1 VPHGVV
7 SRFLGAMSFKK
18 KNIFLK
24 EKEKEKKKRKR
35 QLGS

>member
-7 SRFLGAMSFKK
+7 SRFLGATSFKK
-18 KNIFLK
+18 KFK